1 MMGNSGMSGGMKKA
15 ANCAEG
21 RPITLSTVEVA
32 NAESLSLGGHEA
44 PVFVLAGDVTSSILI
59 NGEALAVSSNEP
71 VIVRTN
77 GWGISGGTVTL
88 TLHCDRITLDGTE
101 VGDA

>member
-15 ANCAEG
+15 ASCTG
-21 RPITLSTVEVA
+21 VSPIRMSTVEVA
-32 NAESLSLGGHEA
+32 NAESVSLGGHEA

-59 NGEALAVSSNEP
+59 NGEALAVSREEP

-88 TLHCDRITLDGTE
+88 TLHCDRITMDGTE